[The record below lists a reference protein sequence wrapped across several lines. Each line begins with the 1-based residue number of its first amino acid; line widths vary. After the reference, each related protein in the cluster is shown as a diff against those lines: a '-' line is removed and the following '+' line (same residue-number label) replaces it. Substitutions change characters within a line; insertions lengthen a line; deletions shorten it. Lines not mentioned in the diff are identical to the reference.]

1 MVILGVC
8 NANDSGAA
16 LIINWE
22 IKSVANEERFTR
34 KTLTRAFPENSIE
47 YVLKSQGLTASDVD
61 YIGCGAW
68 GGIDPETTFPQL
80 IEDIFLQLENKEKST
95 EKYILKRKYFF

>member
-16 LIINWE
+16 LIINGE

-34 KTLTRAFPENSIE
+34 KKLTRAFPVNSIE
-47 YVLKSQGLTASDVD
+47 YVLKSQGLTVNDVD

-68 GGIDPETTFPQL
+68 GGIDPETTLDPDSPKKKHP
-80 IEDIFLQLENKEKST
+80 ERRSGRLQKLFVGTSN
-95 EKYILKRKYFF
+95 

>member
-16 LIINWE
+16 LIINGE

-34 KTLTRAFPENSIE
+34 KKLTRAFPVNSIE
-47 YVLKSQGLTASDVD
+47 YVLGYEPSPL
-61 YIGCGAW
+61 
-68 GGIDPETTFPQL
+68 F
-80 IEDIFLQLENKEKST
+80 FLLCF
-95 EKYILKRKYFF
+95 L